1 MFHTVEKYK
10 GPAQILLGLIA
21 LTFVGFGV
29 STVANPDSDYIV
41 KVGNQKIS
49 DHDLNLAMQNIQAS
63 GGEQPRDA
71 VFQSLLQRA
80 YLTQGAKQMG
90 IAVSQEQIK
99 QIIVDDPSFHD
110 ANGKF
115 SQALL
120 TQYLNQRRMSED
132 QFVEEIRDQFLFQN
146 LQNLVQNGT
155 IVSDA
160 QAAQLVNI
168 AQAARTVRSV
178 TFNPEAF
185 AGQIKV
191 DDAILQRYYDANKK
205 DYIIPQ
211 AVKIELVALT
221 TQALADKQTVSDAE
235 LRQAFNK
242 LPPRREI
249 AHILFPVAQDASAE
263 ERAAAKAEAEKVLAM
278 VKAKPSDFPALAK
291 QYSKDPAS
299 SSNGGNLGF
308 MPKDGGLG
316 AEFENAAFSM
326 QKGEISN
333 VVQTAYGYHI
343 IKILNIQDK
352 PVFEQEKAELE
363 KELKLKKAAAG
374 FNAAKEKLGEVKLS
388 DEWLTKANGAAAGM
402 PQELINAVFSDDV
415 LKKKH
420 NSEPITINDNTVWV
434 VRVKEV
440 REERTAPFAEVK
452 DDVRAA
458 YLRSEAVKLAEKK
471 ARAALADLQAG
482 KKTELQWSPVTKL
495 TAEQA
500 RQSMP
505 PEAYSEL
512 AKARPSKDKP
522 AYVMLQGLPAPV
534 IVEVQAVTPPEN
546 VAQQI
551 PAAKQL
557 LMQQQVNSTFNNLL
571 RYLSKNIGRK
581 EGGQKINAASE

>member
-1 MFHTVEKYK
+1 
-10 GPAQILLGLIA
+10 
-21 LTFVGFGV
+21 
-29 STVANPDSDYIV
+29 
-41 KVGNQKIS
+41 
-49 DHDLNLAMQNIQAS
+49 
-63 GGEQPRDA
+63 
-71 VFQSLLQRA
+71 
-80 YLTQGAKQMG
+80 
-90 IAVSQEQIK
+90 
-99 QIIVDDPSFHD
+99 
-110 ANGKF
+110 
-115 SQALL
+115 
-120 TQYLNQRRMSED
+120 
-132 QFVEEIRDQFLFQN
+132 
-146 LQNLVQNGT
+146 
-155 IVSDA
+155 
-160 QAAQLVNI
+160 
-168 AQAARTVRSV
+168 
-178 TFNPEAF
+178 
-185 AGQIKV
+185 
-191 DDAILQRYYDANKK
+191 
-205 DYIIPQ
+205 
-211 AVKIELVALT
+211 
-221 TQALADKQTVSDAE
+221 
-235 LRQAFNK
+235 
-242 LPPRREI
+242 
-249 AHILFPVAQDASAE
+249 
-263 ERAAAKAEAEKVLAM
+263 
-278 VKAKPSDFPALAK
+278 
-291 QYSKDPAS
+291 
-299 SSNGGNLGF
+299 
-308 MPKDGGLG
+308 
-316 AEFENAAFSM
+316 M
-326 QKGEISN
+326 QKGVISN

-374 FNAAKEKLGEVKLS
+374 FNAAKEKLGEAAFNNPNSLAEAAKALGLEVKLS

-458 YLRSEAVKLAEKK
+458 YLRSEAVKLAETK

-571 RYLSKNIGRK
+571 RYLSKNIDRK

>member
-1 MFHTVEKYK
+1 MFHTVENTKARPNPVGIDCTDFRRFRCQHRRQSRFGLYRQSRQSENQR
-10 GPAQILLGLIA
+10 PRPELGHA
-21 LTFVGFGV
+21 
-29 STVANPDSDYIV
+29 
-41 KVGNQKIS
+41 
-49 DHDLNLAMQNIQAS
+49 NIQAS

-235 LRQAFNK
+235 LRQAFDK

-263 ERAAAKAEAEKVLAM
+263 ERAAAKSGSRKSA
-278 VKAKPSDFPALAK
+278 
-291 QYSKDPAS
+291 
-299 SSNGGNLGF
+299 G
-308 MPKDGGLG
+308 DG
-316 AEFENAAFSM
+316 
-326 QKGEISN
+326 K
-333 VVQTAYGYHI
+333 
-343 IKILNIQDK
+343 
-352 PVFEQEKAELE
+352 
-363 KELKLKKAAAG
+363 
-374 FNAAKEKLGEVKLS
+374 
-388 DEWLTKANGAAAGM
+388 
-402 PQELINAVFSDDV
+402 
-415 LKKKH
+415 
-420 NSEPITINDNTVWV
+420 
-434 VRVKEV
+434 
-440 REERTAPFAEVK
+440 
-452 DDVRAA
+452 
-458 YLRSEAVKLAEKK
+458 SEAFRLPRIGQTIFQRPRLGVQRRQFGLYAE
-471 ARAALADLQAG
+471 RRWTG
-482 KKTELQWSPVTKL
+482 
-495 TAEQA
+495 
-500 RQSMP
+500 
-505 PEAYSEL
+505 Y
-512 AKARPSKDKP
+512 
-522 AYVMLQGLPAPV
+522 G
-534 IVEVQAVTPPEN
+534 I
-546 VAQQI
+546 
-551 PAAKQL
+551 
-557 LMQQQVNSTFNNLL
+557 
-571 RYLSKNIGRK
+571 
-581 EGGQKINAASE
+581 

>member
-1 MFHTVEKYK
+1 MSYAGPSASRVGASAVVARLRRSADWSSRRLAKLSTLSEASATV
-10 GPAQILLGLIA
+10 AASRTVVVDRRGLIRR
-21 LTFVGFGV
+21 VG
-29 STVANPDSDYIV
+29 
-41 KVGNQKIS
+41 
-49 DHDLNLAMQNIQAS
+49 
-63 GGEQPRDA
+63 A
-71 VFQSLLQRA
+71 VLDRF
-80 YLTQGAKQMG
+80 
-90 IAVSQEQIK
+90 
-99 QIIVDDPSFHD
+99 
-110 ANGKF
+110 
-115 SQALL
+115 
-120 TQYLNQRRMSED
+120 ED
-132 QFVEEIRDQFLFQN
+132 
-146 LQNLVQNGT
+146 T
-155 IVSDA
+155 
-160 QAAQLVNI
+160 
-168 AQAARTVRSV
+168 RT
-178 TFNPEAF
+178 PM
-185 AGQIKV
+185 
-191 DDAILQRYYDANKK
+191 
-205 DYIIPQ
+205 
-211 AVKIELVALT
+211 
-221 TQALADKQTVSDAE
+221 
-235 LRQAFNK
+235 
-242 LPPRREI
+242 
-249 AHILFPVAQDASAE
+249 
-263 ERAAAKAEAEKVLAM
+263 VLA
-278 VKAKPSDFPALAK
+278 VEAVVLRALAK
-291 QYSKDPAS
+291 SATGIWDVS
-299 SSNGGNLGF
+299 SGCSVLVAPNVLA
-308 MPKDGGLG
+308 DAQRYALDQTDWCRWVSLCTGLRG
-316 AEFENAAFSM
+316 VHLTHAPHLVTYVADLVRALPER
-326 QKGEISN
+326 
-333 VVQTAYGYHI
+333 
-343 IKILNIQDK
+343 
-352 PVFEQEKAELE
+352 
-363 KELKLKKAAAG
+363 
-374 FNAAKEKLGEVKLS
+374 S
-388 DEWLTKANGAAAGM
+388 DELVRIVLLLDALPTAEMEVLTPRDLPSIHWLRTHRAQAGGVGLVRACAAAGM

-415 LKKKH
+415 LKKRH